1 MVGRYKKIM
10 IAVVLI
16 ISLFFSLLFVYRY
29 ISLSPYLTEQAR
41 QNYEN
46 SMQYAREFAKS
57 TNIDLTSSKYSQRY
71 SEDAEMP
78 YGFQLADY
86 GLKGEDG
93 VLKIM
98 QTVSRH
104 YYETYGLFW
113 EVYFMASFDLA
124 YEKYNQHVKSIRSSA
139 IDFQESIIDR
149 ETCVFFLGRSR
160 RYQLLYYKRY
170 VIVSVMGI
178 KK

>member
-149 ETCVFFLGRSR
+149 ETCVFFWEDQEGINYYIIKGTLL
-160 RYQLLYYKRY
+160 YQL
-170 VIVSVMGI
+170 
-178 KK
+178 